1 MRRAVLFETF
11 AYQCP
16 FSYSFGRGEINNGY
30 NCKHPK
36 QENVEDVGYK
46 GKKKC
51 GCCYSSSC
59 PLGIE
64 AEQQDLTDRESPDA
78 VKDDIDWD
86 GLCESG
92 EVAEGEYLLIVSDE
106 TATEEEKEA
115 LYYYDRYMHRYD
127 KKWLDEHG
135 IENSLVC

>member
-1 MRRAVLFETF
+1 MRKAVLFEVF

-16 FSYSFGRGEINNGY
+16 FSYTFGKGNINNGY

-51 GCCYSSSC
+51 GLCYSFSC

-64 AEQQDLTDRESPDA
+64 AEQQDLTDKDDPDA
-78 VKDDIDWD
+78 IHDEIDWD
-86 GLCESG
+86 GFCEDG
-92 EVAEGEYLLIVSDE
+92 EVTEGEYLLVDVGES
-106 TATEEEKEA
+106 ATEEEKEA
-115 LYYYDRYMHRYD
+115 MWNYELYMNRYN
-127 KKWLDEHG
+127 KQWLDAHG
-135 IENSLVC
+135 IANSLCD